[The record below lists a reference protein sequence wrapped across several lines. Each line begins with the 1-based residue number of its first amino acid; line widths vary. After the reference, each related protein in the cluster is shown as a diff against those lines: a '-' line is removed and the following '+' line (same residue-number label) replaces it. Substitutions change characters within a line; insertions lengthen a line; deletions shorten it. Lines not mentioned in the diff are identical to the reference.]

1 MADLEKKEAAVSADV
16 AEKAADK
23 KKEKAKKASPKKKK
37 TSLFAKIKK
46 FFKDYKSELKKI
58 VWCDRKTTLK
68 FTVFTLVSIVIV
80 SAFIGVLDLVF
91 TQVLLKWLPALV

>member
-1 MADLEKKEAAVSADV
+1 MADLEKKEAAVETEVGDV
-16 AEKAADK
+16 AAGK

-58 VWCDRKTTLK
+58 VWCDGKTVLK
-68 FTVFTLVSIVIV
+68 FTVFTLISILIV
-80 SAFIGVLDLVF
+80 SLFIFVLDAAF
-91 TQVLLKWLPALV
+91 TEVLLKLLPKLV